1 MDEGIISTK
10 SICKLMLLNKDIAN
24 PFQVNVPFLY
34 PLKTSENQRFSE
46 VFTMYSNGTMA

>member
-1 MDEGIISTK
+1 MGEGIISTK

-34 PLKTSENQRFSE
+34 PLSRFIVME
-46 VFTMYSNGTMA
+46 QWLEMG